1 MFSINEGSITLYWDV
16 IFYRRKFSNLNIQ
29 SEIYARNMAAIAQY
43 LPKNKVSPSWSSFF
57 SFKTVTIQRLSLS
70 LSKT

>member
-29 SEIYARNMAAIAQY
+29 SEIYTRNMAAIAQY
-43 LPKNKVSPSWSSFF
+43 LPKNKVSPS
-57 SFKTVTIQRLSLS
+57 
-70 LSKT
+70 